1 MNESV
6 YFLVLLFLGIW
17 EVWMAYALM
26 EEIFSLKNLKTKKYT
41 FTKWG
46 NIFVLGTL
54 VAINRLIAFSSRTLV
69 ILCILV
75 TFICINRFVK
85 GKKVSGVWGCC
96 ILLCLSYNTR
106 FSFLVSLY

>member
-17 EVWMAYALM
+17 EVWVAYALM

-46 NIFVLGTL
+46 NIFVLG
-54 VAINRLIAFSSRTLV
+54 
-69 ILCILV
+69 
-75 TFICINRFVK
+75 
-85 GKKVSGVWGCC
+85 
-96 ILLCLSYNTR
+96 
-106 FSFLVSLY
+106 

>member
-46 NIFVLGTL
+46 NIFCAGDVGSDQSIDCVFIKNSCYSLY
-54 VAINRLIAFSSRTLV
+54 FSNLYLHKPVCQR
-69 ILCILV
+69 
-75 TFICINRFVK
+75 
-85 GKKVSGVWGCC
+85 KKGVWRLG
-96 ILLCLSYNTR
+96 LLHFTM
-106 FSFLVSLY
+106 SFLQY

>member
-75 TFICINRFVK
+75 TFICINRFVI
-85 GKKVSGVWGCC
+85 VVQ
-96 ILLCLSYNTR
+96 LSRHKFNIFIMNRYM
-106 FSFLVSLY
+106 

>member
-1 MNESV
+1 MNEIV
-6 YFLVLLFLGIW
+6 YFFVLLFLGIW
-17 EVWMAYALM
+17 EVWLAYALV

-41 FTKWG
+41 IIKWG

-75 TFICINRFVK
+75 TFICVSRFTK
-85 GKKVSGVWGCC
+85 LKEKGVWRLE
-96 ILLCLSYNTR
+96 LLHFTMS
-106 FSFLVSLY
+106 SLQY

>member
-85 GKKVSGVWGCC
+85 GKRCLAFGVVAF
-96 ILLCLSYNTR
+96 TM
-106 FSFLVSLY
+106 SFLQY